1 MQGRVKRYSDYNG
14 YGFIEGDDGHDYF
27 VHQSNIQMLGYR
39 ILLQDQRVAY
49 DVAQTHKGYQAINVI
64 PIGTSNSADSIE
76 LNVEKNPFTPQEPI
90 AIPSKFAGRQR
101 ETISAIRSLING
113 SNLLIHG
120 PRGIGKSSFAQQ
132 LTQVQSGNYELLE
145 RHKIKTN
152 ALNLNSLVCR
162 YGCVPDDTLED
173 IANGLIKALNYELTG
188 KILLPEITTQDT
200 LEAGAVKKDI
210 ISTHKT
216 LSLSEIANDFS
227 LVIKQGYGAISE
239 RYTGITFL
247 IDEIDVLHK
256 DIMIAPFLKSVC
268 ENIPIQHVSV
278 FNFILCGVTGTITR
292 LIHEHKSSSR
302 LFEPIEL
309 TTMNDDEL
317 SELVTLALK
326 GCSKTISNDA
336 MRLISLMSNK
346 YPHPAQQL
354 GYFAFE
360 FCNTGIL
367 SIDDVNNAQ
376 KHIATIIKESEYN
389 TKLTKSR
396 DSVQSKLLMFAASLS
411 EENFTF
417 SQALESLREYDEDQI
432 LSGLVN
438 LQKEEVF
445 DKSRKGNSTLYS
457 FREPL
462 FKTFIRLTYQIEK

>member
-1 MQGRVKRYSDYNG
+1 MQGRVRRYSDYNG

-27 VHQSNIQMLGYR
+27 VHQSNIQMNGYR
-39 ILLQDQRVAY
+39 ILLQDQRVSY
-49 DVAQTHKGYQAINVI
+49 DVAQTHKGYHAINVI
-64 PIGTSNSADSIE
+64 PIGTSSIIDEIE
-76 LNVEKNPFTPQEPI
+76 LNIEKNPFTPQEPI

-101 ETISAIRSLING
+101 ETISAIRALING

-132 LTQVQSGNYELLE
+132 LAQVQCGNYELLE
-145 RHKIKTN
+145 RYKIKTST
-152 ALNLNSLVCR
+152 LNLNNIICR
-162 YGCVPDDTLED
+162 YGCVPNDTLED

-188 KILLPEITTQDT
+188 NILLPEITVQDKFET
-200 LEAGAVKKDI
+200 ESIKKDI
-210 ISTHKT
+210 ITANKT

-227 LVIKQGYGAISE
+227 LVIRQGYNAVSE
-239 RYTGITFL
+239 NHTGITFL

-256 DIMIAPFLKSVC
+256 DIMVAPFLKSVC
-268 ENIPIQHVSV
+268 ESIPYQNASA

-336 MRLISLMSNK
+336 MKMISSLSNK

-354 GYFAFE
+354 GYFSFE
-360 FCNTGIL
+360 FCNTGII
-367 SIDDVNNAQ
+367 SIDDVDNARR
-376 KHIATIIKESEYN
+376 HIATTIKESEYN

-396 DSVQSKLLMFAASLS
+396 DSVQSKLLMFAASICGD
-411 EENFTF
+411 NFLF
-417 SQALESLREYDEDQI
+417 SQVRDNLREYDEDQL
-432 LSGLVN
+432 LSGLIN

-445 DKSRKGNSTLYS
+445 DKTRKGNSTFYS

-462 FKTFIRLTYQIEK
+462 FKTFIRVTYQIDK